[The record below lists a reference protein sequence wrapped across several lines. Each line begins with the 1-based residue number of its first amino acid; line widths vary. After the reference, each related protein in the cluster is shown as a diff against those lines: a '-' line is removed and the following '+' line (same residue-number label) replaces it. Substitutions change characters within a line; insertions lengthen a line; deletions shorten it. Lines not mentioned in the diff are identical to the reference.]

1 MKELDLL
8 KKDWNKEK
16 HPKVSADT
24 IYKMILKKSSSV
36 VKWVFIISLLE
47 LSLGLLSGLIYNPK
61 LDQGYNLPNNM
72 HWLVSITS
80 ITIALYF
87 IIKFYKNYKNINTTN
102 SVKGLLNNIITTRK
116 TVKQYV
122 IVNLFFLSI
131 VTAITLFYSF
141 TQPLNG
147 ADKALF
153 ELSTSKDYLIVIAV
167 ILITTLL
174 IVGFCLLIYF
184 LLYGLL
190 MRKLNRNYN
199 ELKKLEL

>member
-1 MKELDLL
+1 MGLVLEWSKCHLL
-8 KKDWNKEK
+8 APL
-16 HPKVSADT
+16 HFPC
-24 IYKMILKKSSSV
+24 
-36 VKWVFIISLLE
+36 
-47 LSLGLLSGLIYNPK
+47 
-61 LDQGYNLPNNM
+61 
-72 HWLVSITS
+72 
-80 ITIALYF
+80 
-87 IIKFYKNYKNINTTN
+87 
-102 SVKGLLNNIITTRK
+102 LLNNIITTRK

>member
-1 MKELDLL
+1 MKLSDA
-8 KKDWNKEK
+8 KYSD
-16 HPKVSADT
+16 ADNT
-24 IYKMILKKSSSV
+24 RR
-36 VKWVFIISLLE
+36 
-47 LSLGLLSGLIYNPK
+47 P
-61 LDQGYNLPNNM
+61 
-72 HWLVSITS
+72 
-80 ITIALYF
+80 
-87 IIKFYKNYKNINTTN
+87 INQTH
-102 SVKGLLNNIITTRK
+102 IK